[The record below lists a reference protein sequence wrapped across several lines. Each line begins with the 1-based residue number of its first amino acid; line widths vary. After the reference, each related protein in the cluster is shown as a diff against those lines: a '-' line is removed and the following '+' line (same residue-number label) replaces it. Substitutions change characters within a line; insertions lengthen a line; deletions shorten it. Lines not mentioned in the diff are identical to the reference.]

1 MQTFKNILFAADHSE
16 GSVRALT
23 KLLDFAEHFDAKV
36 TVMDVIPDYSGQYLY
51 PELEGSASALR
62 AALTEDGQAQL
73 DALIKEAFKRCSK
86 LARQIPVD
94 TLIREGIDY
103 IEYIRE
109 VKAGG
114 YDLLAKAANN
124 NAGLAAR
131 LFGTLDMQLLRKC
144 PCPVLVLK
152 PRKKIDH
159 ARILAAVDLNRT
171 TKARSNLD
179 RVVMDMASS
188 LAGME
193 DGTLDI
199 LHVWNMPYEK
209 KLKNE
214 ERVGLYESLDKLSK
228 EMRAV
233 EKQHLQALA
242 ADYAL
247 LKPLTHLMKGAPE
260 KVVAKFSKTHRTDL
274 VVMGTVGRTGV
285 AGFFVGNTAE
295 KILHSLECSV
305 LAVKP
310 DGYKT
315 PVK

>member
-1 MQTFKNILFAADHSE
+1 MQSFKNILFAADHSE
-16 GSVRALT
+16 GGVRALT
-23 KLLDFAEHFDAKV
+23 RILDLAEQFDAKI
-36 TVMDVIPDYSGQYLY
+36 TVMDIIPDYTGQYLY

-62 AALTEDGQAQL
+62 AALTEDAQAQI
-73 DALIKEAFKRCSK
+73 DELINAARKRCSK
-86 LARQIPVD
+86 LASDVPVD
-94 TLIREGIDY
+94 SLIREGIDY

-114 YDLLAKAANN
+114 YDLLAKAANKN
-124 NAGLAAR
+124 SGFSAR
-131 LFGTLDMQLLRKC
+131 LFGSLDMQLLRKC

-159 ARILAAVDLNRT
+159 AKILAAVDLNRT
-171 TKARSNLD
+171 SKARSNLD
-179 RVVMDMASS
+179 RIVMDMAFS
-188 LAGME
+188 LTGME
-193 DGTLDI
+193 DGSLDI
-199 LHVWNMPYEK
+199 LHVWQVPYEK

-214 ERVGLYESLDKLSK
+214 ERVALYESLSKMGK
-228 EMRAV
+228 EMRRV
-233 EKQHLQALA
+233 EKKHLEELA

-247 LKPLTHLMKGAPE
+247 LKPVTHLMKGAPE
-260 KVVAKFSKTHRTDL
+260 KVIARFAKTHRIDL

-295 KILHSLECSV
+295 KILHNLECSV